1 MDRMSH
7 GGDLF
12 ALGDGVASEPSFDV
26 AFKGYDK
33 RQVDRYVT
41 QVESE
46 LATLAAE
53 RDQAIA
59 QMQALAG
66 QVQQLQVELT
76 DLTRRAVPWRVSFRH
91 LGGRVEQILS
101 MAEEQAADIVGT
113 AQQEVNDQR
122 AEAERLLADARERT
136 ALAVRDFDLALAARR
151 KEELRVDEQRRAQVA
166 EETQRMRAEAREVLA
181 HSQQEAQALRTAAAN
196 EVAGRRVQA
205 DKDIAAARSDAQ
217 MKAAALQADAER
229 RLASATAEAD
239 QRLISAKTEAEQR
252 LTSATTEAE
261 QRLTSATTEADQ
273 RLTSATSE
281 AEQRLATATR
291 DAE

>member
-26 AFKGYDK
+26 SFKGYDK

-76 DLTRRAVPWRVSFRH
+76 DLTRRAVPSRVSFRN
-91 LGGRVEQILS
+91 LDGRVGEVRGL
-101 MAEEQAADIVGT
+101 AGDQAGEIT
-113 AQQEVNDQR
+113 
-122 AEAERLLADARERT
+122 
-136 ALAVRDFDLALAARR
+136 
-151 KEELRVDEQRRAQVA
+151 
-166 EETQRMRAEAREVLA
+166 
-181 HSQQEAQALRTAAAN
+181 
-196 EVAGRRVQA
+196 
-205 DKDIAAARSDAQ
+205 
-217 MKAAALQADAER
+217 
-229 RLASATAEAD
+229 
-239 QRLISAKTEAEQR
+239 
-252 LTSATTEAE
+252 
-261 QRLTSATTEADQ
+261 
-273 RLTSATSE
+273 
-281 AEQRLATATR
+281 
-291 DAE
+291 